1 MFFCCK
7 VVLFAVFAFEIVSLC
22 LLFMV
27 CLRAGPVRFD
37 KLTDRETDKR
47 TATDTTDQ
55 QSTTPVFWQPEHQRN
70 VCTPVLCFANM
81 LNREGLQIRT
91 TQVKPQ

>member
-1 MFFCCK
+1 M
-7 VVLFAVFAFEIVSLC
+7 LFAVFALEIVSLC

-37 KLTDRETDKR
+37 KLTDRETDSQTDKR

-55 QSTTPVFWQPEHQRN
+55 QSTTPVF
-70 VCTPVLCFANM
+70 
-81 LNREGLQIRT
+81 
-91 TQVKPQ
+91 